1 MKWHQKLFIS
11 MKKVIDTGKRSKI
24 MNEVKPV
31 KNINKNPKSLLEI
44 IPMQMEVHLS
54 HKLQDH
60 ANE

>member
-11 MKKVIDTGKRSKI
+11 MKKVIDTGKRSKT

-44 IPMQMEVHLS
+44 ISMQMEVLLS